1 MTPGHRHLL
10 DTDIAI
16 ELLRKR
22 DVALREAWRAAGRAA
37 ASSISLFELRFGAAR
52 SADPA
57 RNDLAVD
64 ELAAAVDFL
73 DFDAE
78 AAAHAGDIRADL
90 ARRGT
95 PIGAYDIMIA
105 GHARSRGLIVV
116 TRNEREFRRIDGL
129 RVERW

>member
-1 MTPGHRHLL
+1 MSPRHRYLL

-22 DVALREAWRAAGRAA
+22 DASLRDRWRAAGPTA
-37 ASSISLFELRFGAAR
+37 ASTVSLFELRFGAAR
-52 SADPA
+52 SSDTAG
-57 RNDLAVD
+57 NDLAVD

-73 DFDAE
+73 DLDAD

-95 PIGAYDIMIA
+95 PIGAYDVMIA
-105 GHARSRGLIVV
+105 GHARSLGLIVA
-116 TRNEREFRRIDGL
+116 TRNEREFRRVDGL

>member
-1 MTPGHRHLL
+1 MIPRHRHLI
-10 DTDIAI
+10 DTDVAI

-22 DVALREAWRAAGRAA
+22 DLPLRERWRAAGPVA
-37 ASSISLFELRFGAAR
+37 ASAVSLFELRFGAAR
-52 SADPA
+52 STEAA
-57 RNDLAVD
+57 RNALAVD

-73 DFDAE
+73 EFDAD

-95 PIGAYDIMIA
+95 PIGAYDVMIA

-116 TRNEREFRRIDGL
+116 TRNEREFHRVEGL